1 MVLTDSK
8 QICEHL
14 KLIRSHG
21 RPEGEDYFA
30 SSKTTDYVE
39 LGYNWRLSNIL
50 AALGVSQLAK
60 IEKAIK
66 LRQDNAAKI
75 TRSLSKLKEVVP
87 PYVPPRCRHVYQ
99 MYTIKVNGPVG
110 TRDELQQFLTSRGI
124 ATKVYFAPVHLTGFY
139 RSLGHRERELPQTEE
154 LSKKVLTLPMYPRMT
169 DQELEYITSS
179 IKEFF
184 QARN

>member
-1 MVLTDSK
+1 M
-8 QICEHL
+8 
-14 KLIRSHG
+14 
-21 RPEGEDYFA
+21 
-30 SSKTTDYVE
+30 DYVE

-50 AALGVSQLAK
+50 ATLGISQLAK

-66 LRQDNAAKI
+66 LRQENAAII

-87 PYVPPRCRHVYQ
+87 PYVPPHCRHVCQ
-99 MYTIKVNGPVG
+99 MYTIKVNAPIG
-110 TRDELQQFLTSRGI
+110 TRDELQEFLTSRGI
-124 ATKVYFAPVHLTGFY
+124 ATKVYFSPVHLAGFY
-139 RSLGHRERELPQTEE
+139 RGLGHRERELPQTEE
-154 LSKKVLTLPMYPRMT
+154 LSKKVLTLPMYPRLT